1 LKKREKAKNKRKG
14 PNKGERGS
22 KKGKAPEKRA
32 EMSALSAL
40 PAAHLLA
47 AARLVAG
54 SPYLASMSLAASA
67 TTAGV
72 ASVPISLAGAA
83 AALAAPAFFAAAV
96 KTAPDLKTAVEKTVH
111 MALDSHKI
119 VPPLYTEE
127 DLDNQTPL
135 QMCKELNTSEPE
147 GLDPE
152 SDFVAAGRIINTL
165 ALVRKV
171 GPFEKAA
178 CTLDELEK
186 RVAALA
192 DLIPRIDFWNN
203 TELVVNLAMACSE
216 QSAAFAE
223 MSEVRAALYSLVK
236 KHTELVTKPP
246 EGAQASSWLGWIWSS
261 KPVTHPALALRQC
274 EVAARALGIEYT
286 EVGAFVAHVRARTW
300 EDWLE
305 GTLKLADLR
314 FFGYEFFEVMLPV
327 PIRVP
332 VPDAKKSNTH
342 WAAQLALSAAATL
355 YPDVA
360 AQIET
365 ITTIVNDTAPR
376 LLYAG
381 FERPGVALA
390 MLSAA
395 ETREKLAPYDA
406 TYALAY
412 TTVLRYMAALLEQL
426 DQNDAL
432 GRVNDEIAAV
442 VAKLKPAAEP
452 TDPAAVAAP
461 AQRKAPRVCAEALK
475 NPELRKGKNFTTYC
489 GAFFHQSNRRGHA
502 ADKLT
507 NPKRG
512 VNDLFA
518 IFADIEL
525 LKETDQERYALLKAR
540 VEALASAAKGTKM
553 NARTLRRLEVLCTR
567 LGLPA
572 QSANAALLAQITA
585 NAEANK
591 PHGLAVDEL
600 GCEHTVVRVG
610 AGSYMPSMYTPG
622 PLPQWWVKRWGAWF
636 AQRAAATLTPRLAAA
651 GAAVSELQAQTTAAV
666 QYKGLES
673 PGTGYVLVKLLA
685 ILDDATAR
693 EYAEVK
699 AMTLAAIAGVLP
711 TAVDE
716 EEELKEIVVA

>member
-1 LKKREKAKNKRKG
+1 MA
-14 PNKGERGS
+14 
-22 KKGKAPEKRA
+22 AQV
-32 EMSALSAL
+32 L
-40 PAAHLLA
+40 PVANLVA
-47 AARLVAG
+47 AARFVAG
-54 SPYLASMSLAASA
+54 SPYLASSMYLAASA
-67 TTAGV
+67 TTTGV

-96 KTAPDLKTAVEKTVH
+96 KTAPDLKTAVEKTLH

-119 VPPLYTEE
+119 VPPLYTEG
-127 DLDNQTPL
+127 DLDDKTPL
-135 QMCKELNTSEPE
+135 SMCNELNGPEPE

-178 CTLDELEK
+178 CKLDELER

-192 DLIPRIDFWNN
+192 DLIPLIDFWNN

-216 QSAAFAE
+216 ESAAFAE
-223 MSEVRAALYSLVK
+223 MSKVRAALRSLVK

-246 EGAQASSWLGWIWSS
+246 EGAQASSWLAWIWSS

-300 EDWLE
+300 EDWLQ
-305 GTLKLADLR
+305 GNLKLADLR

-332 VPDAKKSNTH
+332 VPDAQKSNTH
-342 WAAQLALSAAATL
+342 WAAEHALSAAATL
-355 YPDVA
+355 YPEVA
-360 AQIET
+360 KQIET
-365 ITTIVNDTAPR
+365 ITTIVNDAAPR
-376 LLYAG
+376 LRYAG

-395 ETREKLAPYDA
+395 DTREKLAPYDK
-406 TYALAY
+406 TYAPAY

-426 DQNDAL
+426 DPKGAGGVDK
-432 GRVNDEIAAV
+432 EIAAV
-442 VAKLKPAAEP
+442 VAKLKLAAEP
-452 TDPAAVAAP
+452 TAPAAVATP
-461 AQRKAPRVCAEALK
+461 AQRKAPSVCAEALK

-600 GCEHTVVRVG
+600 GCAHTVVRVG

-622 PLPQWWVKRWGAWF
+622 PLPEWWVKRWGKWL
-636 AQRAAATLTPRLAAA
+636 AQRAAATLTPSLAAA

-673 PGTGYVLVKLLA
+673 PGTGYVLMKLLA

-699 AMTLAAIAGVLP
+699 AMTLAAIASVL
-711 TAVDE
+711 TVDE
-716 EEELKEIVVA
+716 KGLKEIVVA

>member
-1 LKKREKAKNKRKG
+1 
-14 PNKGERGS
+14 
-22 KKGKAPEKRA
+22 
-32 EMSALSAL
+32 MSPVSAL
-40 PAAHLLA
+40 PAANLLA
-47 AARLVAG
+47 AARFVAG
-54 SPYLASMSLAASA
+54 SPYLASMSLAASG
-67 TTAGV
+67 TTPGVAGV
-72 ASVPISLAGAA
+72 VASLPISLAGAA
-83 AALAAPAFFAAAV
+83 AAIAAPSLFAAAV
-96 KTAPDLKTAVEKTVH
+96 QAAPDLKTAVEKTVKA
-111 MALDSHKI
+111 ALENHTKAPI
-119 VPPLYTEE
+119 EPLYTEE
-127 DLDNQTPL
+127 DLDNKTPL
-135 QMCKELNTSEPE
+135 EMCVRLNEPE
-147 GLDPE
+147 PRGYDLDDDYVSPPT
-152 SDFVAAGRIINTL
+152 DPAGRVKNTL

-178 CTLDELEK
+178 CKLDELEK
-186 RVAALA
+186 RVKTLPEV
-192 DLIPRIDFWNN
+192 IPLIDFWNN
-203 TELVVNLAMACSE
+203 TELVVNLAMACTE
-216 QSAAFAE
+216 QSAAFTE
-223 MSEVRAALYSLVK
+223 MSEVRDALRL
-236 KHTELVTKPP
+236 LVTKHAGPP
-246 EGAQASSWLGWIWSS
+246 ESAPTSWLQWFLRGN

-286 EVGAFVAHVRARTW
+286 EVEEFVAHVRARTW
-300 EDWLE
+300 EDWLQ
-305 GTLKLADLR
+305 GKLKLADLR
-314 FFGYEFFEVMLPV
+314 FFGYEFVEVMLELK

-332 VPDAKKSNTH
+332 VPDALKSNTH

-365 ITTIVNDTAPR
+365 ITTIVNDAAPR
-376 LLYAG
+376 LQYAG

-390 MLSAA
+390 MLRAA
-395 ETREKLAPYDA
+395 ETREKLAPYDK

-412 TTVLRYMAALLEQL
+412 ATVLRYMAALLEQL
-426 DQNDAL
+426 DQKDAL

-452 TDPAAVAAP
+452 TAPAAVAAP
-461 AQRKAPRVCAEALK
+461 ATPAAVAAPATPAQRKAPSVCVAALT
-475 NPELRKGKNFTTYC
+475 NPELRKGNNYTRICGPFTDT
-489 GAFFHQSNRRGHA
+489 SNRRGRA
-502 ADKLT
+502 ADKLK
-507 NPKRG
+507 NPKVG
-512 VNDLFA
+512 VDELFA

-525 LKETDQERYALLKAR
+525 LKEKEPKLYEKLENR
-540 VEALASAAKGTKM
+540 VKALANGAAKGGAKPAAKGTKM
-553 NARTLRRLEVLCTR
+553 DARTLRRLEVLCTR

-572 QSANAALLAQITA
+572 QSASAALLAQITA

-622 PLPQWWVKRWGAWF
+622 PLPEWWVKRWGAWF
-636 AQRAAATLTPRLAAA
+636 AQRAAETLTPRLAAA

-699 AMTLAAIAGVLP
+699 ATTLAAIASVL
-711 TAVDE
+711 TVDAK
-716 EEELKEIVVA
+716 ELKEIVVA

>member
-1 LKKREKAKNKRKG
+1 MGLV
-14 PNKGERGS
+14 
-22 KKGKAPEKRA
+22 
-32 EMSALSAL
+32 
-40 PAAHLLA
+40 A
-47 AARLVAG
+47 AARIVAG
-54 SPYLASMSLAASA
+54 SPYLASMSLAASG
-67 TTAGV
+67 TTPGVAGV
-72 ASVPISLAGAA
+72 VASLPISLAGAA

-96 KTAPDLKTAVEKTVH
+96 ETAPDLKTAVEKTVH

-127 DLDNQTPL
+127 DLDNKTPL
-135 QMCKELNTSEPE
+135 QMCERLNAREPP
-147 GLDPE
+147 GYDTDDDDVRPPTDP
-152 SDFVAAGRIINTL
+152 AGRVKNTL
-165 ALVRKV
+165 ALVREV

-178 CTLDELEK
+178 CNLEELEK
-186 RVAALA
+186 RVKKLA
-192 DLIPRIDFWNN
+192 EVIPLIDFWNN

-216 QSAAFAE
+216 HSAAFTE
-223 MSEVRAALYSLVK
+223 MSEVRDALRLLVK
-236 KHTELVTKPP
+236 KHAGPP
-246 EGAQASSWLGWIWSS
+246 ESAPTSWVGWFLRGNR
-261 KPVTHPALALRQC
+261 PVTHPALALRQC

-286 EVGAFVAHVRARTW
+286 EVKAFVAHVRARTW
-300 EDWLE
+300 EDWLLGE
-305 GTLKLADLR
+305 LKLADLR
-314 FFGYEFFEVMLPV
+314 FFGYEFVEVMLELK

-332 VPDAKKSNTH
+332 VPDAQKSNTH

-360 AQIET
+360 GQIET
-365 ITTIVNDTAPR
+365 ITTIVSDAAPR
-376 LLYAG
+376 LRYAG

-426 DQNDAL
+426 GPQDA
-432 GRVNDEIAAV
+432 GGVNDEIAAV
-442 VAKLKPAAEP
+442 VAKLTPAAKP

-461 AQRKAPRVCAEALK
+461 ATPAAVAAPATPAQRKAPSVCAEALK
-475 NPELRKGKNFTTYC
+475 NPELRKGKNVTTYC

-540 VEALASAAKGTKM
+540 VEALANGAAKGAAKPAAESTKTD
-553 NARTLRRLEVLCTR
+553 ARTLRRLEVMCTR

-591 PHGLAVDEL
+591 PHGLPVDEL

-622 PLPQWWVKRWGAWF
+622 PLPEWWVKRWGAWF

-651 GAAVSELQAQTTAAV
+651 GAAVSELQAQTTATV

-693 EYAEVK
+693 EYTEVK
-699 AMTLAAIAGVLP
+699 AITLAAIRGIL
-711 TAVDE
+711 TVDE
-716 EEELKEIVVA
+716 KEELEEIVVS

>member
-1 LKKREKAKNKRKG
+1 
-14 PNKGERGS
+14 
-22 KKGKAPEKRA
+22 
-32 EMSALSAL
+32 
-40 PAAHLLA
+40 
-47 AARLVAG
+47 
-54 SPYLASMSLAASA
+54 MSLAASA
-67 TTAGV
+67 TTTGV
-72 ASVPISLAGAA
+72 ASLPISLAGAA
-83 AALAAPAFFAAAV
+83 AALAAPAFFEAAV

-127 DLDNQTPL
+127 DLDNKTPL
-135 QMCKELNTSEPE
+135 QMCVRLNAGEPA
-147 GLDPE
+147 GYDTDDDDVRPPTDP
-152 SDFVAAGRIINTL
+152 AGRVKNTL
-165 ALVRKV
+165 ALVREV

-178 CTLDELEK
+178 CKLDELEK
-186 RVAALA
+186 RVKKLPEV
-192 DLIPRIDFWNN
+192 IPKIDFWNN
-203 TELVVNLAMACSE
+203 TELVVNLAMACTE
-216 QSAAFAE
+216 HSAAFTE
-223 MSEVRAALYSLVK
+223 MSEVRDALRLLVK
-236 KHTELVTKPP
+236 KHAGPP
-246 EGAQASSWLGWIWSS
+246 ESAPTSWVGWFLRGN

-274 EVAARALGIEYT
+274 EVAARALGIKYT
-286 EVGAFVAHVRARTW
+286 EVEKFVAHVRARTW
-300 EDWLE
+300 EDWLL
-305 GTLKLADLR
+305 GKLKLADLR
-314 FFGYEFFEVMLPV
+314 FFGYEFVEVMLELK

-332 VPDAKKSNTH
+332 VPDAQKSNTH

-365 ITTIVNDTAPR
+365 ITTIVNDAAPR
-376 LLYAG
+376 LRYAG

-426 DQNDAL
+426 DPQDAL

-452 TDPAAVAAP
+452 TAPAAVAAP
-461 AQRKAPRVCAEALK
+461 ATPAQRKAPSVCAEALK

-507 NPKRG
+507 NPKVG
-512 VNDLFA
+512 VSDLFA

-553 NARTLRRLEVLCTR
+553 DARTLRRLEVLCTR

-572 QSANAALLAQITA
+572 QSASAALLAQITA

-622 PLPQWWVKRWGAWF
+622 PLPEWWVKRWGKWF
-636 AQRAAATLTPRLAAA
+636 AQRAAETLTPRLAAA

-699 AMTLAAIAGVLP
+699 ATTLAAIASVL
-711 TAVDE
+711 TVDAK
-716 EEELKEIVVA
+716 ELKEIVVA